1 MDSALGDFSITVIV
15 KSVVSLSPN
24 TEDKYLGGGGRD
36 SKWIREVKLPI
47 EIIIMLFSAS
57 K

>member
-24 TEDKYLGGGGRD
+24 TEDKYLGGGGGGGIP
-36 SKWIREVKLPI
+36 SG
-47 EIIIMLFSAS
+47 
-57 K
+57 